1 MNLVETYDLTHS
13 FGRNPGTLKSISMQ
27 VPEGSIYG
35 FLGANGAGKAT
46 TLRLL
51 LGLLK
56 KQHGEIRI
64 FGRTMERERIGILR
78 NIGSIIETP
87 SVYEHLTANE
97 NLRVHQ
103 KIYHCPKERIGE
115 ILDIVGLGHTGKKT
129 AKQFSLGMKQRL
141 ALGIA
146 LLHKPS
152 LLILD
157 EPTNG
162 LDPNGIMDIRN
173 LLVRINQNHGVTI
186 ILSSHILAEIEKI
199 ATHVGIIKTGRLLFQ
214 GTLTELL
221 NHKQKTAAIELHTH
235 DNEQANRLLQTK
247 YPATQLHGNRIH
259 LPVSGESEAAAINAW
274 LVTNGIQ
281 VFEMRQANTDLES
294 VFMELTNQ

>member
-1 MNLVETYDLTHS
+1 MNLVETNNLTHR
-13 FGRNPGTLKSISMQ
+13 FGSSPATLHNISMQ

-35 FLGANGAGKAT
+35 FLGANGAGKTT

-56 KQHGEIRI
+56 KQHGDISI
-64 FGRTMERERIGILR
+64 FGKTMEHHRLSILS

-87 SVYEHLTANE
+87 SVYEHLTAVE
-97 NLRVHQ
+97 NLRIHQ
-103 KIYHCPKERIGE
+103 KIYRTPKERIEE
-115 ILDIVGLGHTGKKT
+115 ILKIVGLAHTGRKT
-129 AKQFSLGMKQRL
+129 VKQYSLGMKQRL

-146 LLHKPS
+146 LLHKPA

-162 LDPNGIMDIRN
+162 LDPNGILEIRN
-173 LLVRINQNHGVTI
+173 LLVQINKAHGVTI
-186 ILSSHILAEIEKI
+186 IISSHILAEIEKI

-221 NHKQKTAAIELHTH
+221 GQKQKTAAIALRT
-235 DNEQANRLLQTK
+235 DNNERASKLIQTK
-247 YPATQLHGNRIH
+247 YPTAQLSGDTIH
-259 LPVSGESEAAAINAW
+259 IPVPGESEAAVINAW
-274 LVTNGIQ
+274 LVNNDIR
-281 VFEMRQANTDLES
+281 VFEMRHANTDLET

>member
-13 FGRNPGTLKSISMQ
+13 FGRNPGTLQSICMQ

-35 FLGANGAGKAT
+35 FLGANGAGKTT

-64 FGRTMERERIGILR
+64 FGKTMAQERIAILR

-87 SVYEHLTANE
+87 SVYDHLTASE
-97 NLRVHQ
+97 NLLIHQ
-103 KIYHCPKERIGE
+103 RIYRGPKERVAV
-115 ILDIVGLGHTGKKT
+115 ILDVVGLAHAGKKT
-129 AKQFSLGMKQRL
+129 VKQFSLGMKQRL

-146 LLHKPS
+146 LLHKPA

-173 LLVRINQNHGVTI
+173 LLVRINQHHGVTI
-186 ILSSHILAEIEKI
+186 ILSSHILAEIERV
-199 ATHVGIIKTGRLLFQ
+199 ATHVGIIKTGSLLFQ

-221 NHKQKTAAIELHTH
+221 HHKQKTAAIELHTC
-235 DNEQANRLLQTK
+235 DIERTSQLLQTK
-247 YPATQLHGNRIH
+247 YPATRLDGNLIRI
-259 LPVSGESEAAAINAW
+259 PVSGENEAAAINAW

-281 VFEMRQANTDLES
+281 VFEMRRAGTDLES